1 MSQPLQLRVV
11 HTGSEVAD
19 EVAGA
24 RNGTVLHEHYRA
36 DCPVKVL
43 FFLH

>member
-1 MSQPLQLRVV
+1 MSQPLQLRAV
-11 HTGSEVAD
+11 HTGSEIAD

-24 RNGTVLHEHYRA
+24 RSDTVLHEQYRA